1 MPFSQLS
8 TLMIGTEKKYLK
20 FPVTLLSFSFLMA
33 FYLNYL
39 DFFPLNGTR
48 YDPTFPWHLKGSKL

>member
-8 TLMIGTEKKYLK
+8 TLMIGTEKKCLL

-39 DFFPLNGTR
+39 DFFPKNGTH
-48 YDPTFPWHLKGSKL
+48 YDPTFP